1 MSYSPE
7 AISRPGPSPE
17 RAAAQD
23 TSSSSSGSSSSSSS
37 GSGSS
42 DEEEE
47 GTTSGRQGSPTE
59 GVRETPT
66 RVVGDHPSPAPEP
79 TEEDTAGPAAPAVA
93 EFEFLNSENVE
104 QQMSLLT
111 KGEAARIAERLV
123 ARGTE
128 IEEELIVSF
137 GRWGFTAGKRKML
150 ERVRSRLEQALDGE
164 DLQLVLSALPPDLAD
179 PGPSPFAPKAKAAE
193 PGALSAAPPS
203 GKEAAAG
210 AREAKK

>member
-1 MSYSPE
+1 MSDSDSQNASIADYDEEVEHLSDEEVDIMSYSPE

-17 RAAAQD
+17 RAAAQH

-111 KGEAARIAERLV
+111 KGEAARIAERFIN
-123 ARGTE
+123 RQTDTE
-128 IEEELIVSF
+128 DLIKEDVS
-137 GRWGFTAGKRKML
+137 KML
-150 ERVRSRLEQALDGE
+150 NAV
-164 DLQLVLSALPPDLAD
+164 
-179 PGPSPFAPKAKAAE
+179 
-193 PGALSAAPPS
+193 
-203 GKEAAAG
+203 
-210 AREAKK
+210 